1 MFALRESKMRGKA
14 HRGIRKMYLNI
25 KLAGGKFTTT
35 LGPDARLNLMW
46 QILNMRTL
54 YLLDFEQSIYFLTR
68 LKSEKVI
75 M

>member
-14 HRGIRKMYLNI
+14 HRGIQKMYLNI

-35 LGPDARLNLMW
+35 LGPDTRLNL
-46 QILNMRTL
+46 IINMRTL
-54 YLLDFEQSIYFLTR
+54 YLLHFEESIHFSTR
-68 LKSEKVI
+68 LRSEKII